1 MEWINPTQDGDKWQA
16 VVNTIMDLRVSTKCG
31 EFLSQLI
38 NCQLLKE
45 GPFSME
51 LYMYLPVT
59 EPKRANINTGGELSA
74 DIFGFKKIVDQSD
87 RMLN

>member
-38 NCQLLKE
+38 NC
-45 GPFSME
+45 
-51 LYMYLPVT
+51 
-59 EPKRANINTGGELSA
+59 
-74 DIFGFKKIVDQSD
+74 
-87 RMLN
+87 